1 MQHIIAFPI
10 GLKNHNKRG
19 MYYFVDYNGK
29 FIVCYKSVRACL
41 NYIGRKR
48 LQDDYQNT
56 LRICDQKGN
65 IYNLINGEKIK

>member
-1 MQHIIAFPI
+1 
-10 GLKNHNKRG
+10 

-29 FIVCYKSVRACL
+29 FVVCYKSVRACL

-56 LRICDQKGN
+56 LRICDQNGN